1 MGLGTSRGR
10 RRGPS
15 PVRIL
20 AGASALACAIGCAG
34 LLLLS
39 RLAGAG
45 DVLTMLAAIAL
56 ASLAAGA
63 AVWIAARRM
72 LAAAV
77 APGVEAIDRLAAGDL
92 SRPALLPAGFAGL
105 EAAVERCRQ
114 ALAEQR
120 EARERRER
128 DVVEAE
134 HEHARAD
141 MARQSAIKVHAAIAR
156 MFGTAIGRLARGDLS
171 GRITVEL
178 PRDYRPFRDDFN
190 ALADGMRTLLAEAG
204 VSGARL
210 GERSDEL
217 ANAAATLQ
225 ARAEKRA
232 ARAQSDAGM
241 LRKAAADL
249 FDGRTPGEES
259 VAALVG
265 RAREGADRGRAAGAD
280 AVDAMA
286 AIEQSSQGMGRIV
299 SLVEDI
305 AFQINV
311 LALNA
316 GIEASRAGEAG
327 KGFMAVAA
335 DVRALA
341 QRSGEA
347 AGEVKALVD
356 GSAAHV
362 RAGALMVGKVGEVAD
377 GVGAVLG
384 ALGPRVDAMTG
395 KAEAALRLA
404 LHTVEGVG
412 TAASRDLR
420 VAGHHAEL
428 AVRLRDEAASLAGFG
443 RGFRAPDGRSV
454 GSGDRPEAEPPIEV
468 EPLRDGS
475 YG

>member
-204 VSGARL
+204 ASGARL

-249 FDGRTPGEES
+249 FDGRTPGEER
-259 VAALVG
+259 VAALVA

-412 TAASRDLR
+412 TAASCDLR
-420 VAGHHAEL
+420 MAGHHAEL

-443 RGFRAPDGRSV
+443 RGFRTPDGRSV